1 MTKRIF
7 TYSMAAIAA
16 MGLSLTSCS
25 DEMEST
31 VDIQS
36 GALATRTIAVGEQYG
51 LTTVDLLA
59 GQHNDAGDV
68 MIWNDYE
75 KVYVQVQM
83 QNGWEMSHIHM
94 FVGPKDVLLD
104 PDNGYVNKNGSPK
117 NGQFPINED
126 LNPAITETNGPKTY
140 EFSLEELY
148 AGFGL
153 EYDKATATSGTV
165 CPVIALHAEVS
176 KDGQSETAWG
186 NGTNFVNKDEKK
198 NGKGNGNSNGGGNWS
213 MYIDNYCITFPEETP
228 EEPGDEDK
236 EYTWSIEGSTST
248 TVANNDEYKDMYNG
262 NGNNWFTYIDLS
274 SETLPYTA
282 TLVSGQNLTNVGSV
296 TISEAEDGK
305 VTITFSDDMWVTE
318 DTEVD
323 MEDNGKYVVDA
334 TQAVKIYGS
343 DEDPQYE
350 FKNQGSTPTTNYA
363 AAKTITVDKHD
374 YYYIHLHT
382 GKLVVTE
389 ASPEE

>member
-36 GALATRTIAVGEQYG
+36 GALATRTIAAGEQYG

-75 KVYVQVQM
+75 NVYVQVQM

-228 EEPGDEDK
+228 EEETQY
-236 EYTWSIEGSTST
+236 EYSYEGSETAWAKDANGTHFGTNWAYYIAYNDEET
-248 TVANNDEYKDMYNG
+248 TVVLCAGNDKNDP
-262 NGNNWFTYIDLS
+262 L
-274 SETLPYTA
+274 
-282 TLVSGQNLTNVGSV
+282 
-296 TISEAEDGK
+296 TISDTTNPHYAGTVTLKPTEDGK
-305 VTITFSDDMWVTE
+305 VQISFNIA
-318 DTEVD
+318 TEVPEND
-323 MEDNGKYVVDA
+323 GKYA
-334 TQAVKIYGS
+334 LNPNGNIKI
-343 DEDPQYE
+343 
-350 FKNQGSTPTTNYA
+350 QGYDDVPTGASTPGQFDIHTTET
-363 AAKTITVDKHD
+363 TITVEKHS
-374 YYYIHLHT
+374 YYAIHLDMA
-382 GKLVVTE
+382 KLVVTE
-389 ASPEE
+389 VSPEE

>member
-36 GALATRTIAVGEQYG
+36 GALATRTIAAGEQYG

-75 KVYVQVQM
+75 NVYVQVQM

-117 NGQFPINED
+117 NGQFPINEE
-126 LNPAITETNGPKTY
+126 LNPAITEANGPWTY
-140 EFSLEELY
+140 EISLEELY

-213 MYIDNYCITFPEETP
+213 MYIEDYCVTFPEEETP
-228 EEPGDEDK
+228 EQPGDEGINWYIADAQ
-236 EYTWSIEGSTST
+236 TA
-248 TVANNDEYKDMYNG
+248 TVANNGDHESMNFT
-262 NGNNWFTYIDLS
+262 NGNNDHFAYIDLTS
-274 SETLPYTA
+274 ATFPYTA
-282 TLVSGQNLTNVGSV
+282 DIVQGHNMEVIG
-296 TISEAEDGK
+296 
-305 VTITFSDDMWVTE
+305 TITVTESNGQLVFDFSDMWFDENSEVTE
-318 DTEVD
+318 DDLGKGAIAPNSSFNIAGFDECPA
-323 MEDNGKYVVDA
+323 GKY
-334 TQAVKIYGS
+334 
-343 DEDPQYE
+343 
-350 FKNQGSTPTTNYA
+350 KNQGDIAGLDRISA
-363 AAKTITVDKHD
+363 EKTITVDKKD
-374 YYYIHLHT
+374 YYYIHVEA
-382 GKLVVTE
+382 GKLALKDEV
-389 ASPEE
+389 SSEE

>member
-75 KVYVQVQM
+75 NVYVQVQM

-126 LNPAITETNGPKTY
+126 LNPAITEANGPWTY
-140 EFSLEELY
+140 EISLDELY
-148 AGFGL
+148 KGFGL
-153 EYDKATATSGTV
+153 EYDKETATSGTV

-186 NGTNFVNKDEKK
+186 EGSNFVNKGEKK

-228 EEPGDEDK
+228 EEETQY
-236 EYTWSIEGSTST
+236 EYSYEGSET
-248 TVANNDEYKDMYNG
+248 AWAKDKNNLEYNPGQGG
-262 NGNNWFTYIDLS
+262 NWATYIQY
-274 SETLPYTA
+274 EGTKMTA
-282 TLVSGQNLTNVGSV
+282 TLYAGQHNEAGTV
-296 TISEAEDGK
+296 TLEPDGDK
-305 VTITFSDDMWVTE
+305 VKITFNIATESPENEGEWVLNK
-318 DTEVD
+318 
-323 MEDNGKYVVDA
+323 DNGNELIKIQGYNDAPSGNPAPGQFKTYKGTETTIVVD
-334 TQAVKIYGS
+334 KYNYYG
-343 DEDPQYE
+343 
-350 FKNQGSTPTTNYA
+350 
-363 AAKTITVDKHD
+363 
-374 YYYIHLHT
+374 IHLDMA
-382 GKLVVTE
+382 KLVVTE
-389 ASPEE
+389 VSPEE